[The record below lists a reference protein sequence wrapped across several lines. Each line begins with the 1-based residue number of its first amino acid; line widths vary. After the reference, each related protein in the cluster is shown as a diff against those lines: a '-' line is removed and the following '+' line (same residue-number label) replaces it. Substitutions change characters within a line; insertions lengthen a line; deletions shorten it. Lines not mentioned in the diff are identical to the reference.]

1 MDNNKIDCTE
11 LETMVKYYNDRDE
24 HEKHLKGYMYDS
36 LVYRYK
42 YVREKLA
49 ELEYREQGTVG
60 NDYKSLP
67 FYRDSAERDIMRFI
81 QILDEAIGEHD

>member
-1 MDNNKIDCTE
+1 MDNKINCTE
-11 LETMVKYYNDRDE
+11 IENMIKYYNDKDE

-49 ELEYREQGTVG
+49 ELEYKEQSTIG
-60 NDYKSLP
+60 NNRKSLS
-67 FYRDSAERDIMRFI
+67 FYRDLAERDVMRFI